1 MGGRVTLHLGFKLQD
16 TFRYIDAN
24 CPAPGIFDF
33 TDMGVTDKGLFTKEE
48 FTLQDKYMNDTLVMI
63 VEGTNDT
70 TVHKFPGEYHQA
82 LVDNGV
88 PHIHYKRSG
97 GHDAGVYNNGIYNF
111 FRRIFK

>member
-1 MGGRVTLHLGFKLQD
+1 MCGRVTLHLGFALQD

-33 TDMGVTDKGLFTKEE
+33 TDMGVSGPGLFTKDE
-48 FTLQDKYMNDTLVMI
+48 FTIKDEYWDDTLVMI

-70 TVHKFPGEYHQA
+70 VVHKFPGEYHQA

-88 PHIHYKRSG
+88 EHIHY
-97 GHDAGVYNNGIYNF
+97 
-111 FRRIFK
+111 